1 MARQLKIEQLSKKQF
16 AQGQTWAA
24 DHGDPRLQYLAGLSR
39 GSPLRVLDLGEDDQD
54 DCFYLGLKPKAKLP
68 VVVEYG
74 GQVFAVAMSD
84 VLKAEADEDRG
95 LLPGGETLCIAQP
108 LAAADLNRIHSCDHK
123 WVVYSTALA
132 EVWLMLKCLYCGAH
146 GSVDYPTSEE
156 WGEAFDAASNPY
168 TWPAKSRVT
177 IRGCLPD
184 TVRHVL
190 RLFNY
195 ETTPESESNDEQ

>member
-1 MARQLKIEQLSKKQF
+1 MARKLKIKRLNKKKF

-24 DHGDPRLQYLAGLSR
+24 DQDDSRLQYLAGLSS
-39 GSPLRVLDLGEDDQD
+39 GSPVRVLDLGNDDQD
-54 DCFYLGLKPKAKLP
+54 NCFYLGIEPKAKRPLM
-68 VVVEYG
+68 VEHG

-146 GSVDYPTSEE
+146 GSVDDPTTEE
-156 WGEAFDAASNPY
+156 WAEAFDAPSNPY
-168 TWPAKSRVT
+168 SWADKSRVT

-184 TVRHVL
+184 TFRHIL
-190 RLFNY
+190 RLFEY